1 MRALTLDFRRTEL
14 PHGWINVALLIAGVA
29 ATGYAGWSA
38 WQLSADGRTLD
49 AKLASLSKRPD
60 RKATQRAGADG
71 QQVDRESRVLANVA
85 MELNTPWNPMFRALE
100 EAPQKI
106 ALLSIEPDAHKR
118 ELILTGEAKDFKEML
133 DYVRYLQ
140 GQTMLSGIALQTHQ
154 INQQDRDKPV
164 RFRITAGWTVRS

>member
-1 MRALTLDFRRTEL
+1 MRALTLDFRRNEL
-14 PHGWINVALLIAGVA
+14 PHGWINVALLVAGIAA
-29 ATGYAGWSA
+29 AGLAGWSA
-38 WQLSADGRTLD
+38 WRISADGRALD
-49 AKLASLSKRPD
+49 ARLASLSNKPD
-60 RKATQRAGADG
+60 RKSTQRAGADA
-71 QQVDRESRVLANVA
+71 QQFDRESRVLANVA
-85 MELNTPWNPMFRALE
+85 VELNTPWNPLFRALE

-140 GQTMLSGIALQTHQ
+140 GQTMLSGISLQTHQ

-164 RFRITAGWTVRS
+164 RFRITAVWTTRT

>member
-1 MRALTLDFRRTEL
+1 MLPLTLDFRRNER
-14 PHGWINVALLIAGVA
+14 PHGWINGALLVAGVLA
-29 ATGYAGWSA
+29 AGYAGWSA
-38 WQLSADGRTLD
+38 WQFSADGRSLD
-49 AKLASLSKRPD
+49 ARLASLSKKPQQ
-60 RKATQRAGADG
+60 KAAPIAGVEA
-71 QQVDRESRVLANVA
+71 QQFERESRVLANVA
-85 MELNTPWNPMFRALE
+85 IELNTPWNPLFRALE
-100 EAPQKI
+100 AAPQKI

-140 GQTMLSGIALQTHQ
+140 GQAMLSGIALQTHQ

>member
-1 MRALTLDFRRTEL
+1 MRALTLDFRRNVR
-14 PHGWINVALLIAGVA
+14 PHGWINTVLLLAGMA
-29 ATGYAGWSA
+29 AAGFAGWSA
-38 WQLSADGRTLD
+38 WQTSADLHALEAT
-49 AKLASLSKRPD
+49 LASLSKQPQ
-60 RKATQRAGADG
+60 RKAPLRAGTDA
-71 QQVDRESRVLANVA
+71 QQFERETRVLANVA
-85 MELNTPWNPMFRALE
+85 LELNTPWNPLFRALE
-100 EAPQKI
+100 AAPQKI

-140 GQTMLSGIALQTHQ
+140 EQAMLSGIALQTHQ

>member
-1 MRALTLDFRRTEL
+1 MRALTLDFRRNEL
-14 PHGWINVALLIAGVA
+14 PHGWINAVLLIAGVA
-29 ATGYAGWSA
+29 AAGYAGWSA

-49 AKLASLSKRPD
+49 AKLANLSKKPGREAPL
-60 RKATQRAGADG
+60 REGADA
-71 QQVDRESRVLANVA
+71 QRFERETRILANVA
-85 MELNTPWNPMFRALE
+85 LELNTPWNPLFRALE
-100 EAPQKI
+100 EAPQKV

-118 ELILTGEAKDFKEML
+118 ELILTGEAKDFTEML

>member
-1 MRALTLDFRRTEL
+1 MRALTLDFRRNER
-14 PHGWINVALLIAGVA
+14 PHGWINVVLLIAGVA
-29 ATGYAGWSA
+29 AAGYAGWSA
-38 WQLSADGRTLD
+38 WQLSADGRALD
-49 AKLASLSKRPD
+49 AKLASLSKKPE
-60 RKATQRAGADG
+60 RKAPQRAGADA
-71 QQVDRESRVLANVA
+71 QQFERETRVLANVA
-85 MELNTPWNPMFRALE
+85 VELNTPWNPLFRALE

-118 ELILTGEAKDFKEML
+118 ELILTGEAKDFTEML

>member
-1 MRALTLDFRRTEL
+1 MRALTLDFRRNEL
-14 PHGWINVALLIAGVA
+14 PHGWINAVLLIAGVA
-29 ATGYAGWSA
+29 AAGYAGWSA

-49 AKLASLSKRPD
+49 AKLANLSKKPGREAPL
-60 RKATQRAGADG
+60 REGADA
-71 QQVDRESRVLANVA
+71 QRFERETRILANVA
-85 MELNTPWNPMFRALE
+85 LELNTPWNPLFRALE
-100 EAPQKI
+100 EAPQKV

-118 ELILTGEAKDFKEML
+118 ELILTGEAKDFTEML

-140 GQTMLSGIALQTHQ
+140 GQTMLSGISLQTHQ

>member
-1 MRALTLDFRRTEL
+1 MRALTLDFRRDKR

-29 ATGYAGWSA
+29 AVGYAGWSA
-38 WQLSADGRTLD
+38 WQLSADGSALD
-49 AKLASLSKRPD
+49 AKLASLSKKPE
-60 RKATQRAGADG
+60 RKAPQRAGADS
-71 QQVDRESRVLANVA
+71 QQFEREARVLANVA
-85 MELNTPWNPMFRALE
+85 AELNMPWNPLFRALE

-118 ELILTGEAKDFKEML
+118 ELILTGEAKDFTEML

-140 GQTMLSGIALQTHQ
+140 RQVMLSGIALQTHQ

-164 RFRITAGWTVRS
+164 RFRITAGWTARS